1 MASGLHILMVEDD
14 ADSAYP
20 LLRLL
25 RMLGHE
31 VRAADCVR
39 SALLAADTGPLD
51 LLIADLG
58 LPDGSGLELMRTLCA
73 RRPVKGIALTGHALE
88 DDIDEAIRA
97 GFGAHLT
104 KPVEFSRLVEAI
116 GSVCGD
122 VSP

>member
-20 LLRLL
+20 LMRLL
-25 RMLGHE
+25 RMMGHQ

-39 SALLAADTGPLD
+39 TALLAADSGPLD

-58 LPDGSGLELMRTLCA
+58 LPDGSGLDLMRALGKQ
-73 RRPVKGIALTGHALE
+73 RSVKGIALTGQALE
-88 DDIDEAIRA
+88 DDVDAAIRA

-104 KPVEFSRLVEAI
+104 KPVEFNRLVEAI
-116 GSVCGD
+116 GTVCGGQAG
-122 VSP
+122 